1 MTEFFVIITCVSCL
15 VVDNCSICDA
25 ELETE
30 SGDIRGNFGITAVG
44 FCIMCFSSILDM
56 AKFHL
61 GIQEDY

>member
-1 MTEFFVIITCVSCL
+1 MIN
-15 VVDNCSICDA
+15 VDNCSICDA

-61 GIQEDY
+61 GIQEEY